1 MGLSTPF
8 VTARAGAACL
18 LLAGCSASAGTSSP
32 KPSPSPSAT
41 AALEASPSPSA
52 TPSSTPIAAPQATAP
67 PTLTALCAPNSTE
80 FAWQV
85 TSQETLSNYNVDLS
99 INASAS
105 FPIEETSALQPY
117 TFDTPNAGAY
127 TLIQTRWDSTPAMVS
142 DGTEANRER
151 CTTPT
156 LTVTTTCA
164 ILGALPDGGV
174 TFTGGVEGMLFE
186 MYGPETKGSFP
197 SLGPLSTD
205 ANGDGSNGSLD
216 AGAYEYG
223 YVAPGSGSRT
233 IDGSFTIA
241 ECPPA

>member
-1 MGLSTPF
+1 
-8 VTARAGAACL
+8 
-18 LLAGCSASAGTSSP
+18 
-32 KPSPSPSAT
+32 
-41 AALEASPSPSA
+41 
-52 TPSSTPIAAPQATAP
+52 
-67 PTLTALCAPNSTE
+67 
-80 FAWQV
+80 
-85 TSQETLSNYNVDLS
+85 
-99 INASAS
+99 
-105 FPIEETSALQPY
+105 LQPY

-127 TLIQTRWDSTPAMVS
+127 TLIQARWDSTPAMVS
-142 DGTEANRER
+142 DGTGANRDR

-174 TFTGGVEGMLFE
+174 AFTGGVEGMLFE

-197 SLGPLSTD
+197 ALGPLSTD
-205 ANGDGSNGSLD
+205 ASGDGSNGSLG
-216 AGAYEYG
+216 ARAYEYG